1 MLGDM
6 RAIEARLVGGGE
18 ELQPLV
24 KDLRQRPIGTL
35 DMIEK
40 TDFH

>member
-6 RAIEARLVGGGE
+6 GAIETRLVSLGE

-24 KDLRQRPIGTL
+24 EDLRKRPIGTL
-35 DMIEK
+35 DVIEK

>member
-6 RAIEARLVGGGE
+6 RAIEARFVGGGE

-24 KDLRQRPIGTL
+24 VLLGERAIDRSR
-35 DMIEK
+35 
-40 TDFH
+40 